1 MFFVGGTALRFFY
14 NLPRFSEDLDRGVLY
29 ANNIREEPKKNS
41 WPCIS
46 KKPFLRKKSFTKRNS
61 TLYMME
67 MVM

>member
-14 NLPRFSEDLDRGVLY
+14 TLPRFSEDLDRGVLY

-46 KKPFLRKKSFTKRNS
+46 EKKTEKFIKR
-61 TLYMME
+61 
-67 MVM
+67 